1 MSRANLA
8 SSFPNGRKRGAAAS
22 KRLVSAYNAVFT
34 GKGSAEDADM
44 VLADMANFTGFYR
57 VNGIGVSGE
66 DRAFADGLRAAYGR
80 IFRFLNLTDAERR
93 SLEFAAREEALADSE
108 EGDL

>member
-1 MSRANLA
+1 MSRANLGSKFQA
-8 SSFPNGRKRGAAAS
+8 GRKRGPSAA
-22 KRLVSAYNAVFT
+22 KRLEEAYNAVFT
-34 GKGSAEDADM
+34 GHGSKEDAEI
-44 VLADMANFTGFYR
+44 VLSDLANFTGFYR

-66 DRAFADGLRAAYGR
+66 DRAFADGMRLAYGR

-93 SLEFAAREEALADSE
+93 ALEFAAREEALADTE